1 MRWQHSI
8 YGLIPPGEFIPLA
21 EQTGL
26 IALIGRQVLQEDCR
40 RVRLWQSEHLGDAP
54 LVPGVNVSTC
64 QFWQPN

>member
-26 IALIGRQVLQEDCR
+26 IALIGRQVLQKDCR
-40 RVRLWQSEHLGDAP
+40 SGAAVAERAP
-54 LVPGVNVSTC
+54 G
-64 QFWQPN
+64 